1 MTQLQPL
8 RLPGEVERARAHHEC
23 LDVRVTRRLD
33 VACVDRSESA
43 VATRAEPE
51 AQSDERAKLEQASQV
66 G

>member
-1 MTQLQPL
+1 
-8 RLPGEVERARAHHEC
+8 
-23 LDVRVTRRLD
+23 
-33 VACVDRSESA
+33 